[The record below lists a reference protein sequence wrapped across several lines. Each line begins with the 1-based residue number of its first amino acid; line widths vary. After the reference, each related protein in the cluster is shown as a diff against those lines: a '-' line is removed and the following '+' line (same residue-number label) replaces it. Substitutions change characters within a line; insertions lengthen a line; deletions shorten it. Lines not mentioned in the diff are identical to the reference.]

1 MIIAIN
7 DEPLFVTRRQ
17 GKEILRCA
25 KDKVKLGIYAVK
37 QCGYIEL
44 KNEPYDTKELL
55 EKAIKEYKAHGFMV
69 YYNGGT

>member
-1 MIIAIN
+1 MIIAIGN
-7 DEPLFVTRRQ
+7 EPLFVTRKQ
-17 GKEILRCA
+17 GKEILRCT

-44 KNEPYDTKELL
+44 KNEPYDTKESL
-55 EKAIKEYKAHGFMV
+55 EKAIKEYRAHGFKV

>member
-7 DEPLFVTRRQ
+7 DQPIFATRKQ

-25 KDKVKLGIYAVK
+25 KEKVEHGIYAVK

-44 KNEPYDTKELL
+44 KNEPYDTKESL
-55 EKAIKEYKAHGFMV
+55 EKAIKEYKAHGFKV

>member
-1 MIIAIN
+1 MIIAIGN
-7 DEPLFVTRRQ
+7 EPLFVTRKQ

-44 KNEPYDTKELL
+44 KNEPYDTKESL
-55 EKAIKEYKAHGFMV
+55 EKAIKEYKAHGFKV

>member
-7 DEPLFVTRRQ
+7 DEPLFVTRKQ

-44 KNEPYDTKELL
+44 KNESYDTKESL
-55 EKAIKEYKAHGFMV
+55 EKAIKAYEAQGFKV

>member
-7 DEPLFVTRRQ
+7 DQPIFATRTQ

-25 KDKVKLGIYAVK
+25 KDKVAFGIYAVK

-44 KNEPYDTKELL
+44 KNETYDTKEAL
-55 EKAIKEYKAHGFMV
+55 EKAIKEYKAHGFKV

>member
-1 MIIAIN
+1 MIIAIGN
-7 DEPLFVTRRQ
+7 EPLFVTRKQ

-44 KNEPYDTKELL
+44 KNEPYDTKESL
-55 EKAIKEYKAHGFMV
+55 EKAIKEYRAHGFKV

>member
-7 DEPLFVTRRQ
+7 DEALFVTRKQ

-44 KNEPYDTKELL
+44 KNEPYDTKESLQ
-55 EKAIKEYKAHGFMV
+55 KAIKEYKAHGFKV

>member
-7 DEPLFVTRRQ
+7 DQPLFVTRKQ

-44 KNEPYDTKELL
+44 KNELHDTKESL
-55 EKAIKEYKAHGFMV
+55 EKAIKEYKAHGFKV